1 MEVITPCIRRLQM
14 PPFGPA
20 EWEVSNV
27 YFLGTAEMLIIDA
40 GYPTPE
46 SIDSI
51 LNAWRDLGKPNLKAI
66 LITHAHLDHVGAL
79 AAIIRETGAPVYA
92 HRYEATFFREMFPQE
107 SIDHTIDEGDIID
120 VPGIRIRVFHMPG
133 HTAGHLCFLEEL
145 SGSLFTGDQ
154 VIGSTFAIIVPPSGD
169 MIQYM
174 ESLHRMAALPLKR
187 ILPGHGSPINDPY
200 AKIDEYIAHR
210 VLREIQILKQLES
223 GNRSIPDMAEEI
235 YADMHPILR
244 QAGRLQILAHLLKM
258 EADGL
263 VKVVSGE
270 STEAV
275 YRSLV
280 GTLPF

>member
-1 MEVITPCIRRLQM
+1 M

-27 YFLGTAEMLIIDA
+27 YFLGTDEILLIDA

-66 LITHAHLDHVGAL
+66 LITHAHLDHIGAL
-79 AAIIRETGAPVYA
+79 TAIIRETGAPVWA
-92 HRYEATFFREMFPQE
+92 HRYEASFFREMFPQE
-107 SIDHTIDEGDIID
+107 AIDQTIDEGDIIE
-120 VPGIRIRVFHMPG
+120 VTGIRIRVLHMPG
-133 HTAGHLCFLEEL
+133 HTAGHLCFFEEL

-169 MIQYM
+169 MVHYM
-174 ESLHRMAALPLKR
+174 ESLHRMAALPMKR
-187 ILPGHGSPINDPY
+187 ILPGHGSPINEPH
-200 AKIDEYIAHR
+200 AKIDEYITHR
-210 VLREIQILKQLES
+210 ILREIQILKQLES
-223 GNRSIPDMAEEI
+223 GNCSIPDMAEEI

-258 EADGL
+258 RADGQ
-263 VKVVSGE
+263 VEIVSGE
-270 STEAV
+270 GTEAV